1 MMVLLFLSLSSQLA
15 VLMLCGRS
23 SSIDA
28 FHIPS
33 RSILNHF
40 SKKSSPVIIKQPSTP
55 QLPALYASKP
65 KSTTTTK
72 SKRKKKNN
80 NVDDI
85 SFSFTYDIN
94 KRSVLLKC
102 LLVIILYMICGV
114 ICYSGGIFERW
125 SVIDSLYFSVVTF
138 TTVG

>member
-55 QLPALYASKP
+55 HLLPALYASK
-65 KSTTTTK
+65 STTTT

-102 LLVIILYMICGV
+102 LLVILLYMICGV

>member
-1 MMVLLFLSLSSQLA
+1 MVLLFLSLSSQLA

-55 QLPALYASKP
+55 QLLPALYASK
-65 KSTTTTK
+65 STTTTTTK
-72 SKRKKKNN
+72 SERKKKNN

-102 LLVIILYMICGV
+102 LLVILLYMICGV